1 MSDIPEFENYQDELE
16 WRFVKIAESIK
27 SLAIKIKTVEG
38 FFGRGSSMIQY
49 KIPGNDD
56 YSDLASVFDD
66 LYARLNKIEEDI
78 AINGSLPDRN
88 RSELSEPD

>member
-1 MSDIPEFENYQDELE
+1 
-16 WRFVKIAESIK
+16 
-27 SLAIKIKTVEG
+27 
-38 FFGRGSSMIQY
+38 MIQY

-66 LYARLNKIEEDI
+66 LYDRLNKIEEDI